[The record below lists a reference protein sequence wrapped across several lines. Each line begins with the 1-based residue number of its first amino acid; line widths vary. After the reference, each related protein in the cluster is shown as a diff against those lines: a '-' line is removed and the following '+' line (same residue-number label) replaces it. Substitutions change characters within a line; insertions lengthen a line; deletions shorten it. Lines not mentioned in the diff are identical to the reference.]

1 LGVCV
6 PDLLNQLLWGVVLLG
21 GIGYLILLG
30 REPHARQVLKE
41 GLRVEVGEVARFAR
55 P

>member
-1 LGVCV
+1 MGVGI
-6 PDLLNQLLWGVVLLG
+6 PDLLHQLLGGVVLLG
-21 GIGYLILLG
+21 GIGYLIFLG

>member
-1 LGVCV
+1 LGVGI
-6 PDLLNQLLWGVVLLG
+6 PDLLHQLLGGVVLLG
-21 GIGYLILLG
+21 GIGYLIFLG